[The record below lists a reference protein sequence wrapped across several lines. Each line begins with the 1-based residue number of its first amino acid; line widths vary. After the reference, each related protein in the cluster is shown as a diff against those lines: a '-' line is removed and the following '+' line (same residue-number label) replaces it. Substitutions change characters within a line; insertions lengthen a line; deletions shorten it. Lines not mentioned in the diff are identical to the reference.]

1 MGYTHYW
8 TFSASPRTQR
18 AAVLETQ
25 YQKAILECQKVV
37 RKLAEWN
44 RNTHGSSLMSGFT
57 AHCKP
62 GEYGGLN
69 VGATKDEGG
78 ENFIMREHFSENDT
92 QNFCKTNRYSY
103 DVAVVACLAILKYR
117 LGDNIQVGSDGS
129 NTEWDEGVQLARQVL
144 KRKVPNPI
152 QPRQP
157 KADTYTGL
165 RLAR

>member
-8 TFSASPRTQR
+8 SFVP
-18 AAVLETQ
+18 AAKGQTKQLEAT
-25 YQKAILECQKVV
+25 YQAAILECQKVV

-44 RNTHGSSLMSGFT
+44 RETHGSSLMSGFT

-69 VGATKDEGG
+69 VGGARDDGG
-78 ENFIMREHFSENDT
+78 ETFSLREHFSENET
-92 QNFCKTNRYSY
+92 QDFCKTNRSSY
-103 DVAVVACLAILKYR
+103 DTAVVACLAILKYR
-117 LGDNIQVGSDGS
+117 LGDNIQVNSDGS
-129 NTEWDEGVQLARQVL
+129 SVEWEDGLLLARNIL
-144 KRKVPNPI
+144 KRQIPNPI

-157 KADTYTGL
+157 KAQTYTGL

>member
-8 TFSASPRTQR
+8 TFSQSPRTQR
-18 AAVLETQ
+18 AAVHETQ

-78 ENFIMREHFSENDT
+78 ENFIMREHFSENET
-92 QNFCKTNRYSY
+92 QDFCKTSRSSY
-103 DVAVVACLAILKYR
+103 DVAVVACLAVLKYR
-117 LGDNIQVGSDGS
+117 LGDNFQVSSDGS
-129 NTEWDEGVQLARQVL
+129 DSEWEDGLLLARHVL
-144 KRKVPNPI
+144 KRQVPNPI